1 VRSDCIID
9 KIFFDFFSIPDLIV
23 KMKYSKK
30 DYDIILKVLL
40 KVKNSF
46 LEQKMEKEAYAKMS
60 QSLSR
65 SLGRD
70 DQDGNGENTGM

>member
-1 VRSDCIID
+1 
-9 KIFFDFFSIPDLIV
+9 
-23 KMKYSKK
+23 MKYSKK